1 MEIGKKITSIALA
14 NGASLAG
21 IASVETLR
29 ESASHVIYPQMPNF
43 GGIGTVKE
51 GSLAREDFFNWPAA
65 AKSALVIAL
74 EHPKKETWLDW
85 WDGRGT
91 PGNRRLMEIIK
102 HTERQIEDETEITTR
117 HLHYYVEK
125 GGVFLKDAA
134 VLAGLG
140 CIGEGNL
147 LVTPEYGPRVRLRA
161 LFIEAEI
168 PPTGPIDFDPCAD
181 CEQYCR
187 KVCPE
192 KAMHA
197 KASAFEKLEF
207 SGKLPARDG
216 SYDREMCNIRMEKD
230 IAASKPNNTGEQ
242 GPVKYCRKCEFVCP
256 VGKKQSGR

>member
-1 MEIGKKITSIALA
+1 MEIGKQITSIALS

-21 IASVETLR
+21 IASVEALR
-29 ESASHVIYPQMPNF
+29 ESPAHVIYPQMPNF
-43 GGIGTVKE
+43 SGIGTVKE
-51 GSLAREDFFNWPAA
+51 GSLAKEDFFKWPTA

-74 EHPKKETWLDW
+74 EHSKEEAWLDW

-102 HTERQIEDETEITTR
+102 QTARQVEDETKLTTHR
-117 HLHYYVEK
+117 LHYYVEK

-134 VLAGLG
+134 ALAGLG
-140 CIGEGNL
+140 CIGAGNM

-168 PPTGPIDFDPCAD
+168 PATGPIDFDPCAD

-192 KAMHA
+192 KAMHD
-197 KASAFEKLEF
+197 KASAFETPQA
-207 SGKLPARDG
+207 STQLPARDG
-216 SYDREMCNIRMEKD
+216 FYDREICNIRMEKD
-230 IAASKPNNTGEQ
+230 IAASKANDSGEQ
-242 GPVKYCRKCEFVCP
+242 SVIKYCRKCEWVCP
-256 VGKKQSGR
+256 AGKKQSAR